1 MQSVKG
7 AQFSNITFSL
17 VLFIAAP
24 RDAVFG
30 TVIVTL
36 TSMYD
41 YNHYNHIILTL

>member
-17 VLFIAAP
+17 VLFTAALAA
-24 RDAVFG
+24 AVFG
-30 TVIVTL
+30 TDITTL
-36 TSMYD
+36 TSMFD